1 MGYGYVQNVMGYG
14 YGEMCS
20 EGMSATR
27 RITCECQTSSTM
39 ALLMSLYHVVS

>member
-1 MGYGYVQNVMGYG
+1 MGYG

-27 RITCECQTSSTM
+27 RIYATCECQTSSTM